1 MDNSHLLRA
10 PGLAAPGKLKQ
21 IQEAKT
27 MMKVVRERAERVN
40 SDPPPYTLL
49 ELIGKGS
56 YGRVFK
62 SQQHGRRQLV
72 AVKIMDVDTADYHMD
87 IRNKDE
93 AIKDF
98 TKEISILQALKA
110 GNAKNINLIYD
121 AFSFH
126 SQLWIVSEYCPGG
139 SVHTLMKACPRLGLE
154 EKYIIPIARELAV
167 AMKSVHDAKI
177 IHRDIKAANILV
189 TQDGQLQLCDF
200 GVSGI
205 LENSIDKRSTIIGT
219 PQWMAPELH
228 ARHGYEIGYGTEIDC
243 WAFGC
248 TVYEMATGQP
258 PNARVMPERL
268 HQFLSTAPKL
278 LGDQYSPALVE
289 FVAFCLDVKP
299 ETRPTAESILRHP
312 FIANTSKKY
321 PTVMLKELITRFS
334 LWEQQG
340 GQRASLFNPFGA
352 AAPTMLGPNVSN
364 EEDDWNFST
373 MDDAEH
379 DSQFG
384 SPPRMHNRL
393 SSSNELTPK
402 QQYGS
407 IRGMTPLERAKEEIK
422 ATRGEAKL
430 EAIFNENLAPY
441 EYKTDMPD
449 EEGDLE
455 LAGMTTGSA
464 VRESVIDL
472 DVALE
477 PEVPYVALP
486 DLHTV
491 KASRTNRFYLQDE
504 EEGYSVE
511 QAEAEKPLPP
521 PHIQPLPTLAVQQ
534 PLIQQPILEPRGQ
547 PVRQQSFVTP
557 PSQPRDRSVPMAR
570 SATDG
575 FMSKP
580 QEWSFV
586 QAQAE
591 LRAERECQN
600 SITQPSQLEPIVV
613 PRAGRRSVDTSAATK
628 APEWTM
634 AQATAELRRQD
645 SAQAFQPRAVAPPSL
660 LAPPF
665 RPNLKHTYT
674 EPVGRIGD
682 FRHQPRASDQLDFE
696 PSDRTSI
703 IEIDLDEGFAPPFAR
718 QRQTDY
724 GEDDRP
730 NTAVSSSTAVSFSTE
745 YSGDGTFYLEDN
757 RDILPPSPEQV
768 SAALSGQLAF
778 DKRDIR
784 SSFHLHSQSEPV
796 HLDRPLAAGP
806 THNHVSSNSFSSD
819 SGVHSSYDHD
829 KWDGVHARFAVIEQ
843 RFAAEDK
850 EAADIRDA
858 LRKGES
864 GAELEK
870 YKAFPHHVGD
880 GWTLGSMWDQENQK
894 TGNWSAMADVPTEE
908 IIRYVDGVEDEDSQ
922 EVILRKHLERL
933 ARARDGEVVDEE
945 EQTTPVAPR
954 RRVPDPN
961 ASVNGNGIS
970 KTMTVLPFFPVP
982 RPPKPEA
989 LEEAADSEVVF
1000 EEMNR
1005 LLNDLVG
1012 GLRITRKVLNGQKTR
1027 RGR

>member
-205 LENSIDKRSTIIGT
+205 LENSVDKRSTIIGT

-228 ARHGYEIGYGTEIDC
+228 ARHGFEIGYGTEIDC

-258 PNARVMPERL
+258 PNARIMPERL
-268 HQFLSTAPKL
+268 HKFLATAPKL

-289 FVAFCLDVKP
+289 FVAFCLDITP

-373 MDDAEH
+373 LDDAEH

-384 SPPRMHNRL
+384 SPPRLHTRL

-407 IRGMTPLERAKEEIK
+407 VRGMTPFERAKEEIK

-441 EYKTDMPD
+441 EYKTDIPDD
-449 EEGDLE
+449 EEDMANLT
-455 LAGMTTGSA
+455 LRDMTTGSA

-472 DVALE
+472 DAALE

-491 KASRTNRFYLQDE
+491 KASRNRFYLQDE

-511 QAEAEKPLPP
+511 QVEAEEPLLP

-534 PLIQQPILEPRGQ
+534 PLMEARLQ
-547 PVRQQSFVTP
+547 PVRQQSSFVTP
-557 PSQPRDRSVPMAR
+557 PPQPRDRSVPMTR

-591 LRAERECQN
+591 LRAERERKN
-600 SITQPSQLEPIVV
+600 STTQTSQLELVAV
-613 PRAGRRSVDTSAATK
+613 PRAGRRSIDTNATK

-645 SAQAFQPRAVAPPSL
+645 SAQASQPRAVAPPSL

-682 FRHQPRASDQLDFE
+682 FRHEPRASDQLDFE
-696 PSDRTSI
+696 PSDRAST
-703 IEIDLDEGFAPPFAR
+703 IEIDLDEGFPPQFAR

-724 GEDDRP
+724 DEDDRP
-730 NTAVSSSTAVSFSTE
+730 DTAVSSSTAVSFSTE

-778 DKRDIR
+778 NNRDIR

-806 THNHVSSNSFSSD
+806 RHNHVSSNSFSSD
-819 SGVHSSYDHD
+819 SGVHSSYDHE
-829 KWDGVHARFAVIEQ
+829 KWDGVHARLAVVEQ

-850 EAADIRDA
+850 EAADILDA
-858 LRKGES
+858 AREGSS

-870 YKAFPHHVGD
+870 HKNLPRHSGD
-880 GWTLGSMWDQENQK
+880 GWTLGSVWDQEKAK
-894 TGNWSAMADVPTEE
+894 TGNFSAFAGVPREE
-908 IIRYVDGVEDEDSQ
+908 IIKYVEGVEDEESE
-922 EVILRKHLERL
+922 EVMLRKHLERL
-933 ARARDGEVVDEE
+933 ARGRDAEEVDEE

-954 RRVPDPN
+954 RRLPNPN
-961 ASVNGNGIS
+961 ADVNGNGIG
-970 KTMTVLPFFPVP
+970 KTMVVPASFPVP
-982 RPPKPEA
+982 LPPKAEA
-989 LEEAADSEVVF
+989 LEEGADSEVVF

-1005 LLNDLVG
+1005 LLNDLVN
-1012 GLRITRKVLNGQKTR
+1012 GLRITRKVLNSQRTR